1 MPSLISRSTM
11 SKLILSYSI
20 ALLIPSIVDAAAFT
34 VPTNIVTINSSTS
47 SSNTSCRNNNNG
59 RGCQSQ
65 KQSRG
70 DPSSISNFS
79 RMRSR
84 NYKSIHRPDSSSRS
98 SSSNSQSSALHLL
111 PIDMDLATHMS
122 ILSPEVFSSMLTTA
136 TDATYALVE
145 ESPLTHL
152 LQVTHFFYDCIL
164 AVTGIGF
171 LNGLFLN
178 RDGFSLEGDGKYVH
192 LRSAQPG
199 PGDHPLLQRGVLGFI
214 KGAVPEMDQVMI
226 NGERV
231 SLPPAA
237 SASGA
242 TTAFLR
248 HGAVASDD
256 PTAFVKHTFKYRAPK
271 TDYISSLQ
279 KSVAS
284 FPGLGHMNFT
294 AFNGRNGTDPNVDSG
309 DSKENKEDNVH
320 AHSWHASYMHL
331 LDNLEKLSPLLNGS
345 GSDYSKE
352 IENDV
357 QKELKDIHSILNV
370 DMTIEESIEEF
381 VKERNGKYGKLKLD
395 DLSTIGNTMD
405 DAHLDFQIEEDAHP
419 ESSSNLEVLADANTM
434 SNHSMAADRENE
446 TIDDEFDSVEFDTTI
461 NGLTEAVEGAGQESK
476 LEAIVGEEIGP
487 EEIQS
492 KETAQVPDT
501 RIIWD
506 FEADYGT
513 DYLDPALEI
522 EDAIVQDQ
530 DSITDAEVPV
540 EDPMQEEVTFTNEE
554 NQENEYFDNESFP
567 QDEVTT
573 PDQINAESNFL
584 TPESEFEGLEESR
597 YTADPEE
604 FMMDY
609 ANKESEKLV
618 IPCESDNNKLDSDH
632 VVLHDEEPENVLIM
646 NADDNEQEEE
656 DDEGQED
663 FVDAHIDAVH
673 EDHTWS
679 EITTPDDA
687 NDDDFKMAQGLAKAA
702 FHAELQ
708 KKSERDR
715 KTESTDKKAQV
726 ENDMAM
732 VRDYVNK
739 KSVLTGV
746 ARAQGA
752 RESMAASDLLK
763 KLAEKERQR
772 KFDSIGLIDPRL
784 VEPSK
789 ARKVKKEQPVLQL
802 EDISE
807 VEELSEVFTEEDAL
821 VADDDH
827 ESTDD
832 KEPSE
837 IDDTK
842 ALVQVAPEKKVS
854 TFSLAKKRP
863 VIIAAAAL
871 VIGRRILTLWIGR
884 GLLL

>member
-1 MPSLISRSTM
+1 M
-11 SKLILSYSI
+11 
-20 ALLIPSIVDAAAFT
+20 
-34 VPTNIVTINSSTS
+34 
-47 SSNTSCRNNNNG
+47 
-59 RGCQSQ
+59 
-65 KQSRG
+65 
-70 DPSSISNFS
+70 
-79 RMRSR
+79 
-84 NYKSIHRPDSSSRS
+84 
-98 SSSNSQSSALHLL
+98 
-111 PIDMDLATHMS
+111 
-122 ILSPEVFSSMLTTA
+122 
-136 TDATYALVE
+136 E

-192 LRSAQPG
+192 LRSAQPML
-199 PGDHPLLQRGVLGFI
+199 GDHLLLQRGILGFI
-214 KGAVPEMDQVMI
+214 KGAVPEMDQAVMI

-242 TTAFLR
+242 TTAFLF
-248 HGAVASDD
+248 HGAVASDN
-256 PTAFVKHTFKYRAPK
+256 PSAFVKHTFKYRAPK

-284 FPGLGHMNFT
+284 FPGLEIMNFT
-294 AFNGRNGTDPNVDSG
+294 GFNGNRNETDPNVDSS
-309 DSKENKEDNVH
+309 DSMETEEDNVH
-320 AHSWHASYMHL
+320 AHSWHAAYMHL
-331 LDNLEKLSPLLNGS
+331 LDELEKLSPVLS
-345 GSDYSKE
+345 GF
-352 IENDV
+352 ENDV
-357 QKELKDIHSILNV
+357 QKKLKDIHSILNV

-381 VKERNGKYGKLKLD
+381 VKERNGKYGKFKLD
-395 DLSTIGNTMD
+395 DLSSTIGNTMD
-405 DAHLDFQIEEDAHP
+405 DVHLDWEDVHP
-419 ESSSNLEVLADANTM
+419 GSSSNLEVLSDANTYD
-434 SNHSMAADRENE
+434 SMDASRDNE
-446 TIDDEFDSVEFDTTI
+446 TIDDESDLVEFGTTS
-461 NGLTEAVEGAGQESK
+461 NGVTEAVEGAGQESK
-476 LEAIVGEEIGP
+476 PVSTVGEEIGP
-487 EEIQS
+487 EEVQS

-501 RIIWD
+501 RIIWN

-513 DYLDPALEI
+513 YDFDPALEI

-530 DSITDAEVPV
+530 DSIADAEAPV
-540 EDPMQEEVTFTNEE
+540 EDPMQEVTFTNEE
-554 NQENEYFDNESFP
+554 NQENGYFNNESFP
-567 QDEVTT
+567 QDEVTP

-584 TPESEFEGLEESR
+584 TPESEFEGLEDSR

-609 ANKESEKLV
+609 ANKESDSLA

-632 VVLHDEEPENVLIM
+632 VVLHDEEPENALIM
-646 NADDNEQEEE
+646 NADDDEQEEE
-656 DDEGQED
+656 DDDGQED
-663 FVDAHIDAVH
+663 FVNAYTDAVH

-679 EITTPDDA
+679 EITTTPDDA
-687 NDDDFKMAQGLAKAA
+687 NDEDFKMAQGLAKAA

-708 KKSERDR
+708 KKLKRDR
-715 KTESTDKKAQV
+715 KTQTTDTKAQV

-732 VRDYVNK
+732 VRDYVSK
-739 KSVLTGV
+739 KSVLTDV

-752 RESMAASDLLK
+752 RESAAASDLLR

-789 ARKVKKEQPVLQL
+789 ARKVKKEQPILQL
-802 EDISE
+802 KDVSE
-807 VEELSEVFTEEDAL
+807 VSEVSTEEDVL

-837 IDDTK
+837 NDDTK
-842 ALVQVAPEKKVS
+842 ALVQVAPEKTVS

-871 VIGRRILTLWIGR
+871 VIGRRILTLWNGW